1 MGRGFRNRLIVRVR
15 AMLVALAIT
24 VAMSPSLSAESG
36 VDDSAFRSE
45 YTRLRN
51 IDPGGDL
58 PVHAQSWVALATRMN
73 ARFLKDKNSLSVG
86 ELIFAGD
93 TNLRVWRANRSPG
106 YAGRAAAF
114 LDAAVSRSG
123 DALSKETQ
131 LALVLRGDAALAAAE
146 SSSVARGY
154 YERVAQMNDSL
165 GVIAQARIQ
174 SLQGPTSSSLVP
186 SMDLEVPRLVP
197 ASHRTDAAAKK
208 IIVLD
213 PGHGGYD
220 GGARGVNG
228 LWEKDITLDIAKR
241 VKSFLESRYPV
252 TVLLTRE
259 DDSFVPLA
267 RRTAFA
273 NKRNA
278 SAFVSIHL
286 NASPGHNL
294 HGLEAYYLDTAD
306 DEASRKLAEREN
318 GLPEGAALDDLSF
331 ILSDLIQSGKLEGS
345 IELTH
350 ALEGGVSRSAK
361 PIYQG
366 SRSYGVK
373 KGPFFVL
380 VGAHMPCSLL
390 EVYFVD
396 SPADGPQLASSQ
408 FRTAAAEGIG
418 MGLIDFLL
426 PGKESTKVTPVKQ
439 KKRAVTKKTKRV
451 RRA

>member
-1 MGRGFRNRLIVRVR
+1 MRSERRNRLLSLLFGTV
-15 AMLVALAIT
+15 VAL
-24 VAMSPSLSAESG
+24 VFAMPCSVRSESTNE
-36 VDDSAFRSE
+36 DSSFRSE

-51 IDPGGDL
+51 IDPAGDL
-58 PVHAQSWVALATRMN
+58 PVHASSWATLANRMN

-93 TNLRVWRANRSPG
+93 TNLRVWRTNRSPG
-106 YAGRAAAF
+106 YAARAAAF
-114 LDAAVSRSG
+114 LDAALNKTG
-123 DALSKETQ
+123 DASNNETQ
-131 LALVLRGDAALAAAE
+131 LALILRGDAARASGE
-146 SSSVARGY
+146 SSSA
-154 YERVAQMNDSL
+154 AQKFYGRAAHADDSL
-165 GVIAQARIQ
+165 GAVAQARIQ
-174 SLQGPTSSSLVP
+174 SLQGPMSSSLVP
-186 SMDLEVPRLVP
+186 SMDFEVPRLVP
-197 ASHRTDAAAKK
+197 SSRRTDLATKK

-213 PGHGGYD
+213 PGHGGHD
-220 GGARGVNG
+220 GGAHGVNG
-228 LWEKDITLDIAKR
+228 MWEKDITLDLAKR
-241 VKSFLESRYPV
+241 VESYLESRYPV
-252 TVLLTRE
+252 SVLLTRE

-273 NKRNA
+273 NKRKA
-278 SAFVSIHL
+278 DAFVSIHL

-350 ALEGGVSRSAK
+350 ALEDGVSRSAK
-361 PIYQG
+361 PLYKD

-408 FRTAAAEGIG
+408 FRTSVAEGIG
-418 MGLIDFLL
+418 TGLMDFLL

-439 KKRAVTKKTKRV
+439 KKRAVTKKTKRA

>member
-1 MGRGFRNRLIVRVR
+1 MGSGLRNRLLSHVFAIVLALVVALPSSVR
-15 AMLVALAIT
+15 A
-24 VAMSPSLSAESG
+24 ESTN
-36 VDDSAFRSE
+36 DDSSFRSE

-51 IDPGGDL
+51 IDPAGDL
-58 PVHAQSWVALATRMN
+58 PVHAPSWVTLANRMN
-73 ARFLKDKNSLSVG
+73 AGFLKDQSSLSVG

-93 TNLRVWRANRSPG
+93 TNLRVWRTNRSPG
-106 YAGRAAAF
+106 YAARAAAF
-114 LDAAVSRSG
+114 LDAALDRSG
-123 DALSKETQ
+123 DASSKETQ
-131 LALVLRGDAALAAAE
+131 LALILRGDAALA
-146 SSSVARGY
+146 SGGPSSVARKY
-154 YERVAQMNDSL
+154 YERAARAGDSA
-165 GVIAQARIQ
+165 GAIAQARIQ
-174 SLQGPTSSSLVP
+174 SLQGPISASLVP
-186 SMDLEVPRLVP
+186 SMDFEVPRLVP
-197 ASHRTDAAAKK
+197 TSRRVDAAAKK

-220 GGARGVNG
+220 GGAHGVNG
-228 LWEKDITLDIAKR
+228 MWEKDITLDIAKR

>member
-1 MGRGFRNRLIVRVR
+1 MSRGVRRFLLLRLSAV
-15 AMLVALAIT
+15 LVLLTA
-24 VAMSPSLSAESG
+24 VCPPSARAESG
-36 VDDSAFRSE
+36 QGDSAFQSE

-51 IDPGGDL
+51 IDPSGEL
-58 PVHAQSWVALATRMN
+58 PVHVSSWVALANRIN
-73 ARFLKDKNSLSVG
+73 ARFLKDKSGFSVG

-93 TNLRVWRANRSPG
+93 TNLRVWRSNRSPG
-106 YAGRAAAF
+106 YAARAAAL
-114 LDAAVSRSG
+114 LDAALERSG
-123 DALSKETQ
+123 DASAKETQ
-131 LALVLRGDAALAAAE
+131 LALILRGDAARASGEPSSAA
-146 SSSVARGY
+146 RTY
-154 YERVAQMNDSL
+154 YERAVRADDSL
-165 GVIAQARIQ
+165 RAVAQARIQ
-174 SLQGPTSSSLVP
+174 SLQGPMSSSLVP
-186 SMDLEVPRLVP
+186 SMDFEVPRLVP
-197 ASHRTDAAAKK
+197 SSRRTDLATKK

-213 PGHGGYD
+213 PGHGGHD
-220 GGARGVNG
+220 GGAHGVNG
-228 LWEKDITLDIAKR
+228 MWEKDITLDLAKR
-241 VKSFLESRYPV
+241 VESYLESRYPV

-278 SAFVSIHL
+278 DAFVSIHL
-286 NASPGHNL
+286 NASPAHNL

-350 ALEGGVSRSAK
+350 ALEDGVSRSAK
-361 PIYQG
+361 PLYKD

-408 FRTAAAEGIG
+408 FRTSLAEGIG
-418 MGLIDFLL
+418 TGLMDFLL
-426 PGKESTKVTPVKQ
+426 PGKVSTKVTPVKQ
-439 KKRAVTKKTKRV
+439 RKRAVTKKTKRA